1 MALDRA
7 TLTNVSKPGQE
18 PVKVM
23 FNPKELAITRNMLYP
38 EISVPGLDMPLQQFV
53 RGESRTLTAELF
65 LDRSNTGDSLADD
78 LGKLR
83 QFVEI
88 DSDLHAPPVCL
99 FAWGD
104 TSFTGVMAEFS
115 EKFQM
120 FDESGKV
127 LRARVTVK
135 LKSYEAA
142 TQQFKR
148 LNKQSPDR
156 TKTRTA
162 RAGDRLDLIAF
173 SEYGDPALWPVLADA
188 NGLER
193 PRLLQPGTLIRVP
206 PL

>member
-1 MALDRA
+1 
-7 TLTNVSKPGQE
+7 
-18 PVKVM
+18 
-23 FNPKELAITRNMLYP
+23 
-38 EISVPGLDMPLQQFV
+38 
-53 RGESRTLTAELF
+53 
-65 LDRSNTGDSLADD
+65 
-78 LGKLR
+78 
-83 QFVEI
+83 
-88 DSDLHAPPVCL
+88 
-99 FAWGD
+99 
-104 TSFTGVMAEFS
+104 
-115 EKFQM
+115 
-120 FDESGKV
+120 V

-142 TQQFKR
+142 THQFKR